1 MEISIIPRFLI
12 RRISDNDISQI
23 NWNILISTILI
34 LFALLFI
41 KLSLINYIPHFCLFE
56 RLTGFSCPACGI
68 TRSVFCLYDLR
79 IVDSLK
85 FNPNG
90 LLISTAFVLQIPL
103 RITALINE
111 DYFPLIEKISRIIT
125 RLIIST
131 LLIYWFYH
139 IINLKF

>member
-1 MEISIIPRFLI
+1 MEISILPRFLI
-12 RRISDNDISQI
+12 KRISDNDINQI
-23 NWNILISTILI
+23 NWNILISTVLI
-34 LFALLFI
+34 LFALSFI
-41 KLSLINYIPHFCLFE
+41 KLSMINYIPHFCLFE
-56 RLTGFSCPACGI
+56 RLTGLPCPVCGI
-68 TRSVFCLYDLR
+68 TRSVLCLYDLK

-90 LLISTAFVLQIPL
+90 FIISTAFVLQIPM
-103 RITALINE
+103 RIIALTNE
-111 DYFPLIEKISRIIT
+111 DYFPLIEKISRIMT